1 MAHRLLSS
9 EYLYITFFT
18 YIDWTDTLTTDNA
31 VNQFQFTPQTNHVL
45 LL

>member
-9 EYLYITFFT
+9 EYLHHIFYLYRF
-18 YIDWTDTLTTDNA
+18 YTLRTDNA
-31 VNQFQFTPQTNHVL
+31 VTQFQFRAQTSHVL